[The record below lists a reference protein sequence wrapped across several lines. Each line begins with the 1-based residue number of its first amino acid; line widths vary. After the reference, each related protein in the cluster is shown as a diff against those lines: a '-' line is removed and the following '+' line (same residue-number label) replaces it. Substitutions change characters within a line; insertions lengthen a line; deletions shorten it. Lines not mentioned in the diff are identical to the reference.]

1 MLKLPPNS
9 GLCTVC
15 CTDIVTEYGPNRLLY
30 RLYYPTSAD
39 VKLSECNAGSWL
51 MNPEYAVGY
60 SNFLYRKKVSKS
72 LYELFSSTKVNAV
85 WNGTFKLPG
94 DINKLPVVIFSHGLG
109 ANRTAYS
116 LICCDLA
123 SKGVLVAAVEHAD
136 KSACAT
142 YYLKKVTPGKPEV
155 QKIWINYQHVD
166 ANAAEEHYLRNK
178 QVHYR
183 ADECSAVLSEL
194 QHLNDGQANYAH
206 CEINLEPFKGAID
219 VNKCAVMGHSFGG
232 GTAVTALSKDD
243 RFKVGIGLDTWMY
256 PLDSEIYQKIS
267 PVPFLFINTESF
279 QWAANIADMRKL
291 DADVFDVS
299 AERQMVTLVGTHH
312 FSQTDFPFILKKKML
327 MSLFNATNAVDPI
340 IAIRLNNQLA
350 FGFLGKYLGL
360 EFGNSVQNVVSEN
373 ANLVYFGS
381 NVDIDE
387 DRIKKAKQ
395 KLLSV
400 L

>member
-1 MLKLPPNS
+1 
-9 GLCTVC
+9 
-15 CTDIVTEYGPNRLLY
+15 
-30 RLYYPTSAD
+30 
-39 VKLSECNAGSWL
+39 

-94 DINKLPVVIFSHGLG
+94 DKNKLPVVIFSHGLG

-155 QKIWINYQHVD
+155 QKIWINYQLVD

-194 QHLNDGQANYAH
+194 QHLNDGQAIYAH
-206 CEINLEPFKGAID
+206 CEIDLKPFKGAID

-256 PLDSEIYQKIS
+256 PLDSEIYQKVS

-327 MSLFNATNAVDPI
+327 MSLFNATNAIDPI